1 MRGFVEFEFD
11 LPEALLISLVEVFSH
26 MEGMTLVAVNVAEI
40 PEAQG
45 VYQLLLRD
53 QIVYIGKTDAEAGL
67 RRRLERHA
75 RTIQHRRNLDP
86 AEVTFKAVR
95 VFVFTAMDLEA
106 QLIRHYGTAALV
118 PWNFSG
124 SGSNDPGRERD
135 TTNIRPEGFDALY
148 PIDIDRGLDI
158 MLPSS
163 ARASAIITAV
173 KDVLPYTFRVEGRS
187 RGSRR
192 PHPEIESATVVLP
205 VGPHSTRAVIDAI
218 VHALPPGWQA
228 TALAG
233 RVIMYRENRD
243 YPFGTVI
250 ARS

>member
-11 LPEALLISLVEVFSH
+11 LPEALLTSLVDVFAR
-26 MEGMTLVAVNVAEI
+26 MEGALSVNVTEI
-40 PEAQG
+40 PDAQG

-67 RRRLERHA
+67 RKRLERHA
-75 RTIQHRRNLDP
+75 RTIQHRRNLHP

-95 VFVFTAMDLEA
+95 VFVFTAIDLEA
-106 QLIRHYGTAALV
+106 QLIRHYGTVAPV

-124 SGSNDPGRERD
+124 FGSNDPGRERD

-148 PIDIDRGLDI
+148 PIDIDRYLDI
-158 MLPSS
+158 ALPSVVK
-163 ARASAIITAV
+163 ASAIITAV
-173 KDVLPYTFRVEGRS
+173 KDALPYTFRVEGPS

-192 PHPEIESATVVLP
+192 LHPEIEAATVVLP
-205 VGPHSTRAVIDAI
+205 ARPHSTHAVIEAI
-218 VHALPPGWQA
+218 IRALPPGWQA

-233 RVIMYRENRD
+233 RVIMYRENRE